1 MQGQNSFRDYF
12 REVIGLMLQS
22 EMERIFGQEENIAF
36 YTGFYLDALTCA
48 ILNWLQSRQPQPPA
62 EFCAL
67 LRRCVVDVSGRVLA
81 SLPGGKRKA
90 MKAEAP
96 IGCRRCGSPVGY
108 GPFRRS

>member
-12 REVIGLMLQS
+12 CEVIGLMLQS

-36 YTGFYLDALTCA
+36 YTGLYLDALTCA

-81 SLPGGKRKA
+81 SYREENEKP
-90 MKAEAP
+90 
-96 IGCRRCGSPVGY
+96 
-108 GPFRRS
+108 

>member
-36 YTGFYLDALTCA
+36 YTGFYVDALTCA

-81 SLPGGKRKA
+81 SYREEENEKP
-90 MKAEAP
+90 
-96 IGCRRCGSPVGY
+96 
-108 GPFRRS
+108 